1 MIPLTRMRLS
11 GFVRGGRALPPA
23 IAVLVVLGV
32 IYGGGASSA
41 AVAYGYS
48 AAALFPVLAWLTK
61 VLLDAEPDVQRR
73 LARVS
78 IGPARE
84 AVSGVLAAALVSLIV
99 CVLAMGA
106 PWLFHGIDT
115 SKSLGSGIVLGVL
128 AHLLAIPPATALG
141 ALTSRAVT
149 RTVRTGVAVL
159 AVAAVLVVVLGLKG
173 SWAPWLVPPV
183 MATARALTYPGP
195 PSAGRPPAGPPS
207 AGTLTLLVAWALLW
221 SAVAFTGYARL
232 RRSRS

>member
-1 MIPLTRMRLS
+1 MIPLVRMRLS
-11 GFVRGGRALPPA
+11 SFVRGGRALPPA

-32 IYGGGASSA
+32 IYGGGASPA
-41 AVAYGYS
+41 AIAYGYS

-73 LARVS
+73 LARISV
-78 IGPARE
+78 GPARE
-84 AVSGVLAAALVSLIV
+84 GAAGVVAALVVCLIV

-106 PWLFHGIDT
+106 PWLFNGIDT
-115 SKSLGSGIVLGVL
+115 TKLLGSGIALGIL
-128 AHLLAIPPATALG
+128 AHLLAIPPAVALG
-141 ALTSRAVT
+141 ALSSRAVT

-159 AVAAVLVVVLGLKG
+159 AVAAVLVVVLGLQG

-183 MATARALTYPGP
+183 MATARALNGRGTP
-195 PSAGRPPAGPPS
+195 PHGTPTT
-207 AGTLTLLVAWALLW
+207 GTLVLLVVWAALW
-221 SAVAFTGYARL
+221 TAAAFTGYAAL

>member
-1 MIPLTRMRLS
+1 MIALTRMRLS

-32 IYGGGASSA
+32 IYGGGASPA

-73 LARVS
+73 LARVAV
-78 IGPARE
+78 GPAPE
-84 AVSGVLAAALVSLIV
+84 AVAGVLAAIVLGLII
-99 CVLAMGA
+99 CALAMGA

-115 SKSLGSGIVLGVL
+115 AQALGSGIVLGVL
-128 AHLLAIPPATALG
+128 AHLLAVPPAVALG
-141 ALTSRAVT
+141 ALASRAVT
-149 RTVRTGVAVL
+149 GTVRTGVAVL
-159 AVAAVLVVVLGLKG
+159 VVAAVLVVVLGLQG
-173 SWAPWLVPPV
+173 SWVPWLVPPV
-183 MATARALTYPGP
+183 MATARALNDPGTP
-195 PSAGRPPAGPPS
+195 P
-207 AGTLTLLVAWALLW
+207 AGTLTLLIAWALLW

-232 RRSRS
+232 RRARS